1 MKVLVALGVIAALLV
16 CGGSAVALYGLSGR
30 RGEVCSYLGDR
41 PEIVSRTGRLTHCD
55 PVEPQ
60 GEALV
65 FELAGDLGK
74 GRAIVTSSPD
84 RFGNEHVQRVRFM
97 FGSDEIV
104 VSGERAP

>member
-55 PVEPQ
+55 PLEPQ

-84 RFGNEHVQRVRFM
+84 RYGNEHFQHVRFVI
-97 FGSDEIV
+97 GGDEIV
-104 VSGERAP
+104 VGGQQ